1 MFALSSRETLT
12 HEINQKYYSVKE
24 RDQTS
29 RKKKAWCESLECCI
43 KELYPS
49 SRLVLVGSSA
59 SGFAIEGCDVDLT
72 LVRQGRQVFYRLDSD
87 VEVLRKIRDRLATRR
102 SSVITEVYSI
112 SISFTFD
119 PVTTRPDKLSSEQI
133 FDHCLSY
140 EYDCLMSSCEKNIL
154 KILKTKIMRNVSS
167 INFGIVSLIF
177 SVMGHE
183 IITTYSLKQIP

>member
-24 RDQTS
+24 SDQTS

-102 SSVITEVYSI
+102 SSVITEVYFI
-112 SISFTFD
+112 LISFTFD
-119 PVTTRPDKLSSEQI
+119 PVTTRPDKLSSDQL
-133 FDHCLSY
+133 FDHCLSN
-140 EYDCLMSSCEKNIL
+140 DCLMSSCEKNIL

-167 INFGIVSLIF
+167 IYHCQPDFQCYGSRNYYNLFPQTNSLD
-177 SVMGHE
+177 
-183 IITTYSLKQIP
+183 IT